1 MATRLGRLKVVTSI
15 GVDKVRAAL
24 VALPGVGRWTAEYVA
39 LRALNEPDAFPAG
52 DLILR
57 RVAGGTDAALTET
70 ALEARAETWRPWRGY
85 AAVHLWA
92 HARPA
97 YRALIRDAESA

>member
-24 VALPGVGRWTAEYVA
+24 VALSGVGRWTAEYVV

-92 HARPA
+92 QARPA
-97 YRALIRDAESA
+97 YRSLIPDAASA

>member
-24 VALPGVGRWTAEYVA
+24 VALPGVGRCTAEYVG

-57 RVAGGTDAALTET
+57 RVAGGTDAAPPRLR
-70 ALEARAETWRPWRGY
+70 LKPARKHGGRG
-85 AAVHLWA
+85 AVMPQFISGHK
-92 HARPA
+92 HDR
-97 YRALIRDAESA
+97 LIDR